1 MLAATAQDAAMIQYP
16 QSICLPFFGVKR
28 EYKLPPDPIMAEL
41 SDNKLEELI
50 RTPSFVSPRW
60 SRGLIQNGHQERSMW
75 PWNTRGVVFRQT
87 LRTSEIERYIPI
99 SEAWI
104 QADTNTHQSH
114 FGRGGL
120 RCP

>member
-60 SRGLIQNGHQERSMW
+60 SAAPADCFSDEVLDWDFFSGPDPERPSGTI
-75 PWNTRGVVFRQT
+75 NVALEYAGRGV
-87 LRTSEIERYIPI
+87 P
-99 SEAWI
+99 
-104 QADTNTHQSH
+104 ADVEDI
-114 FGRGGL
+114 
-120 RCP
+120 